1 MTDKESAQLNFNPR
15 TPCGVRLSFGAFP
28 LICFTFQS
36 THPLRGAT
44 RTGRG
49 VRPKRSISIH
59 APLAGCDGQLVGG
72 RGVRDIS
79 IHAPLAGCDACREVS
94 LRRLRISIH
103 APLAGCDAPTF
114 NLAFS
119 GLNFNP
125 RTPCGVRPRTNV
137 PDVGRQPFQS
147 THPLRGAT
155 EAINYSAATGAISI
169 HAPLAGCDY
178 RRRGGW
184 LTAQDFNPR
193 TPCGVR
199 LRSSQWAVPQRHFN
213 PRTPC
218 GVRRA
223 GRRGTR
229 KISAFQSTHPLRGA
243 TAKLSGRSTT
253 NSISIHAPL
262 AGCDAPKRF
271 DLC

>member
-1 MTDKESAQLNFNPR
+1 MKKD
-15 TPCGVRLSFGAFP
+15 LSYF
-28 LICFTFQS
+28 
-36 THPLRGAT
+36 
-44 RTGRG
+44 
-49 VRPKRSISIH
+49 ISIH
-59 APLAGCDGQLVGG
+59 APLAGCDSTQRTSLSRWTISIHAPLAGCDTVYITTAPEEDISIHAPLAGCDAYGKRVAQ
-72 RGVRDIS
+72 DIFIS